1 MVPLFKEETERKKLM
16 AIESIRNEQNL
27 KQQRQAR
34 YDQQQ
39 RQAVKQKGY
48 SQRVLDARNS
58 MNRVM
63 LRRPQ

>member
-1 MVPLFKEETERKKLM
+1 M

-27 KQQRQAR
+27 KLQRQAR

-39 RQAVKQKGY
+39 RLAVKQKGY

-58 MNRVM
+58 MNKVM
-63 LRRPQ
+63 LRKPQGGSR